1 MCFSKR
7 LLYMLKAGGVKTNRL
22 IPSSA
27 VGAGFACPK
36 TQSKLFSGER
46 TSPLR
51 TKRQHYPRFDTP
63 RFKKNIINTLS
74 SRSCRRFLILHLFL
88 SAPIVTI
95 TLASAIYFICL
106 CLLFHLFSLSFRSS
120 TPEVEIKGCSF
131 TTGISN
137 PINFCISF
145 K

>member
-1 MCFSKR
+1 MSK
-7 LLYMLKAGGVKTNRL
+7 LNRPIQL
-22 IPSSA
+22 SA

-106 CLLFHLFSLSFRSS
+106 CLFFYLFCLFFSKQHTGSGNKRMLFHHRYSGGSFGKI
-120 TPEVEIKGCSF
+120 VY
-131 TTGISN
+131 
-137 PINFCISF
+137 
-145 K
+145 